1 MRVLT
6 LANLLK
12 PALAVSRCWLLP
24 LFFFIIKQIY
34 KIFANEVLPLHSAVG
49 RDGQKG
55 SLRFFGGKTPVREE
69 KRNVP
74 ACEGMGA

>member
-1 MRVLT
+1 M
-6 LANLLK
+6 
-12 PALAVSRCWLLP
+12 P
-24 LFFFIIKQIY
+24 LQ
-34 KIFANEVLPLHSAVG
+34 SADG

-74 ACEGMGA
+74 ACDGMGA